1 MPEISRFLGMIVRM
15 YWDDHAPPHFHV
27 EYGGQEAVVRIDTL
41 EVIRG
46 RLPRRAMALLA
57 EWTLQHR
64 EELRADWERAE
75 RGEPILP
82 IAPLEE

>member
-1 MPEISRFLGMIVRM
+1 MS
-15 YWDDHAPPHFHV
+15 
-27 EYGGQEAVVRIDTL
+27 IDTL
-41 EVIRG
+41 DVVRG